1 MDNKKTRKILQYI
14 NKKWES
20 GATGPD
26 KFDCQGLV
34 VDIQKNVYNKIMPTV
49 KVNSESLL
57 SVVKAISKNKV
68 WEQFEK
74 IDKPE
79 DGCIVKMF
87 TAEEPNHIGVYID
100 IDNGG
105 VIHSLRN
112 QGVVWDQLFILKKTY
127 AQIEFWRFLPNG

>member
-1 MDNKKTRKILQYI
+1 MDKTKINKVLQYI

-26 KFDCQGLV
+26 KFDCHGLV
-34 VDIQKNVYNKIMPTV
+34 VDVQKNIYNHTMPSV
-49 KVNSESLL
+49 KVNSDSLL
-57 SVVKAISKNKV
+57 CVVKAISKHEV

-74 IDKPE
+74 ISAPE

-87 TAEEPNHIGVYID
+87 TAEEPNHIGVYIN

-105 VIHSLRN
+105 VLHSLRH
-112 QGVVWDQLFILKKTY
+112 QSVVWDQLFILKKTY